1 MQRFSARRSN
11 VKKVDILH
19 YYFAGGGCG
28 DLIKNLLQKGLQ
40 GIFLNLSVESGFN
53 NQAVKVAV

>member
-19 YYFAGGGCG
+19 YYFAGCGCG
-28 DLIKNLLQKGLQ
+28 DPIKNLLQKRLQ
-40 GIFLNLSVESGFN
+40 SIFLNLSVESDRN
-53 NQAVKVAV
+53 NPAVKVAV